1 MANKN
6 KNRDQKGNR
15 SDIGNQQRTTQT
27 GGQNQGGQREN
38 MRGNQ
43 NQGNDQSR
51 QGNGGNRGDRGN
63 RGLG

>member
-38 MRGNQ
+38 MRG
-43 NQGNDQSR
+43 GR
-51 QGNGGNRGDRGN
+51 
-63 RGLG
+63 